1 MDGSAGRPARSLI
14 AITPPSRRSYRPGN
28 GRIRDRSPLLHG
40 SGRPRC
46 CTGRTRGIGRRR
58 RPKVTLMDHDDYFDL
73 SSRLGA
79 LEAHAPAT
87 GMPPALPGRR
97 RRGRFAMSMAMASVL
112 VLAAVATATAGAVVV
127 ANLAEGHPG
136 IQNPGQPLA
145 GAHMECMS
153 PPEADAFLA
162 AHGFANVDWQVETG
176 SATAPDGGKGS
187 STTAHQSM
195 PPAHGY
201 VIPGSVLDD

>member
-1 MDGSAGRPARSLI
+1 
-14 AITPPSRRSYRPGN
+14 
-28 GRIRDRSPLLHG
+28 
-40 SGRPRC
+40 
-46 CTGRTRGIGRRR
+46 
-58 RPKVTLMDHDDYFDL
+58 MDHDDFLHD
-73 SSRLGA
+73 RLAA
-79 LEAHAPAT
+79 LEARAAVDT
-87 GMPPALPGRR
+87 TPPTLPSRR
-97 RRGRFAMSMAMASVL
+97 RRGRFAVPIALAPVF
-112 VLAAVATATAGAVVV
+112 VLAIVASAAAGAVVV
-127 ANLAEGHPG
+127 ANLAEEHEG

-187 STTAHQSM
+187 STTAHQST

-201 VIPGSVLDD
+201 VIPGSVLDDGTVIMVADQRTDATGVGDCFGAPMP